1 MRGHGVLGAVSP
13 PHCAALHPLR
23 LAHGIAR
30 AAHRRGVTIH
40 ERTPATG
47 IHPERVETAGGTIS
61 AQVVVLATEA
71 YTSQL
76 PGRTRE
82 LLPLYSLMVA
92 TDPLDEERRRRI
104 GLADRSTFTDGR
116 HLLV

>member
-1 MRGHGVLGAVSP
+1 MLGAVSS

-30 AAHRRGVTIH
+30 ATHRRGVTIH
-40 ERTPATG
+40 ERTPAAG
-47 IHPERVETAGGTIS
+47 IHPERVETAQGTIS

-76 PGRTRE
+76 PGR
-82 LLPLYSLMVA
+82 
-92 TDPLDEERRRRI
+92 RRRTNVY
-104 GLADRSTFTDGR
+104 ATP
-116 HLLV
+116 